1 MTRVVDA
8 WDEGYEAGR
17 DDRRLKPPP
26 RESIVTAPAV
36 LVGAALLSAHS
47 GVTQAQSAS
56 EPSVSPSEGRSD
68 LERVAVGTSGLGCNV
83 LYQCGSRRSLLAMS
97 A

>member
-56 EPSVSPSEGRSD
+56 ERQRSK
-68 LERVAVGTSGLGCNV
+68 
-83 LYQCGSRRSLLAMS
+83 
-97 A
+97 